1 MSHINSKKL
10 HTWKGEGPHP
20 TLRQTPFHQ
29 LHTVPEWYSLPS
41 AERIHQLSNSNNEA
55 HDIYTSELPL
65 GVDRD
70 VEMRGKANKLDP
82 NFNKDTATTTYEAAQ
97 FINKNIRQPTIDV
110 GKVKITPGACTC
122 HLDSKH
128 IKPVRRHY
136 FSANKGFDSDKSATF
151 ASEAHLQGEH
161 TRGTRPQV
169 ANLAL
174 SATIAIEAHLQG
186 EHTYGTRPQVANLAL
201 SAIKHKGTA
210 PSGQVRKYPTDT
222 FLSPSSLSPS
232 GSYVTID
239 TQPSVPASQHFSPAN
254 YEVKAFKDN
263 VMNEEFKSTQET
275 ARKYPT
281 STSSLP
287 SLLSPSGSY
296 VVSDI
301 YHWRPPDPTLPSL
314 NNFNLVD

>member
-29 LHTVPEWYSLPS
+29 LHLVPEWYSLPS

-65 GVDRD
+65 GVNRD
-70 VEMRGKANKLDP
+70 VEMLGKANKLDP

-169 ANLAL
+169 ANLAP
-174 SATIAIEAHLQG
+174 SAA
-186 EHTYGTRPQVANLAL
+186 
-201 SAIKHKGTA
+201 KHKGTA
-210 PSGQVRKYPTDT
+210 PSERVRKYPTDT

-254 YEVKAFKDN
+254 YEVKAFK
-263 VMNEEFKSTQET
+263 FKSTQET
-275 ARKYPT
+275 AQKYPT

-314 NNFNLVD
+314 NNFNLVDQ